1 MTRAPRETPHL
12 FAEWGGVTRLIRKNK
27 HLVVF
32 LDFDGTLV
40 RIAPMP
46 DAVRLEKKT
55 RDILEKLSRRRNVTL
70 AVISGRQRAE
80 LQQYIGIRNVTYMGL
95 YGWESSANKNISYPV
110 RVALARTLVQLV
122 ADLSNY
128 PGVWIEPKR
137 NSFSVHLKGATSET
151 QRQMLRQVR
160 KQVRPVRD
168 ALQVMKNLRDIEV
181 APVAIGDKG
190 MAVRKFLE
198 DPSLRGALPIY
209 FGDDFSDEPGFT
221 AAQKG
226 IPVLVGKRRATR
238 ARFSVRGPAE
248 VAAALAKL
256 EEMIR

>member
-95 YGWESSANKNISYPV
+95 YGWESSANKNISYSSSRGVGSYTGPIGGGPFQLSW
-110 RVALARTLVQLV
+110 RVDRAEAEQL
-122 ADLSNY
+122 LRPS
-128 PGVWIEPKR
+128 ERR
-137 NSFSVHLKGATSET
+137 N
-151 QRQMLRQVR
+151 Q
-160 KQVRPVRD
+160 
-168 ALQVMKNLRDIEV
+168 
-181 APVAIGDKG
+181 
-190 MAVRKFLE
+190 
-198 DPSLRGALPIY
+198 
-209 FGDDFSDEPGFT
+209 
-221 AAQKG
+221 
-226 IPVLVGKRRATR
+226 
-238 ARFSVRGPAE
+238 
-248 VAAALAKL
+248 
-256 EEMIR
+256 